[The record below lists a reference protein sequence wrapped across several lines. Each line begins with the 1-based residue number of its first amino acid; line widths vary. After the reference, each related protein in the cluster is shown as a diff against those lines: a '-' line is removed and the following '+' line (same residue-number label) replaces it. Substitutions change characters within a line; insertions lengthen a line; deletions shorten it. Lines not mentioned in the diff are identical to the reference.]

1 MEDRQQTSSE
11 LKMLTAI
18 TPVPKLKQVPINL
31 KIGVTIK
38 KLRGSFFLVIGYLL
52 SPLSWWNDL
61 FFNLPVAYGFGYLC
75 SFISANLFLPCAIA
89 GYWLSNL
96 AGILLMQVGILDV
109 LPLAAKERNLKKEL
123 LMGLASATVYTL
135 VILAL
140 LQLKILDTPAV
151 SL

>member
-1 MEDRQQTSSE
+1 
-11 LKMLTAI
+11 
-18 TPVPKLKQVPINL
+18 
-31 KIGVTIK
+31 
-38 KLRGSFFLVIGYLL
+38 
-52 SPLSWWNDL
+52 
-61 FFNLPVAYGFGYLC
+61 
-75 SFISANLFLPCAIA
+75 
-89 GYWLSNL
+89 
-96 AGILLMQVGILDV
+96 MQVGILDV